1 MNTPLLPD
9 SSDAPSVDGRT
20 ARRDRGRIAVLEA
33 ALELFE
39 EENLEPNPEQ
49 IAQRAGVS
57 TRSVYRYFE
66 DREELVRAVI
76 AHQQLKVLPMF
87 HIENIGLG
95 DLSSRISRLV
105 DSRLRVYDAIGAT
118 ARAMTIKAASDPV
131 IGEQVRFRKS
141 VFREQIKVNF
151 TQEFEQMTPT
161 QRAKSLNAIDVLTQA
176 ESLDRFHVD
185 LALSVAET
193 RELLV
198 ASIAALLKISQ

>member
-1 MNTPLLPD
+1 MNRPILPTD
-9 SSDAPSVDGRT
+9 SGSPPIDGRT

-141 VFREQIKVNF
+141 VFREQIDVNF
-151 TQEFEQMTPT
+151 AQEFEQMTPT
-161 QRAKSLNAIDVLTQA
+161 QHSKSLNAIDVIAQA
-176 ESLDRFHVD
+176 ESLDRFQVD
-185 LALSVAET
+185 LDLSVAET
-193 RELLV
+193 RELL
-198 ASIAALLKISQ
+198 ATSIAALLKISK